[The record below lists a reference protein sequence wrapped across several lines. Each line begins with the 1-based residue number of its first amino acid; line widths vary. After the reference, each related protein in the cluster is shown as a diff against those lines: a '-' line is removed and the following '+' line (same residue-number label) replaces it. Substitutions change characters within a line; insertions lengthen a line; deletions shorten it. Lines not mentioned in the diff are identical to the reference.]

1 MPIRRS
7 AVLLSVLVLAL
18 ASAPVAVGATTTPR
32 PAAGT
37 SKGTAGP
44 LESRFGG
51 RGYGGG
57 SGIFG
62 GRRPAR
68 PYGGS
73 RYGGRGYQRP
83 RRNHGFLRGLFH
95 GLFWGWLL
103 SHLFGYGFG
112 LGIPF
117 WPILLVIVVLL
128 FRRRGRRDRYREPL
142 TR

>member
-1 MPIRRS
+1 MSIRRS
-7 AVLLSVLVLAL
+7 AVLLSVFALAL
-18 ASAPVAVGATTTPR
+18 GSAPVAAGATTTPR

-37 SKGTAGP
+37 SQPDKGP

-73 RYGGRGYQRP
+73 RYGSRGSQP
-83 RRNHGFLRGLFH
+83 SRRSHGFLRGLFH

-128 FRRRGRRDRYREPL
+128 LHRRGRRDRYREPL